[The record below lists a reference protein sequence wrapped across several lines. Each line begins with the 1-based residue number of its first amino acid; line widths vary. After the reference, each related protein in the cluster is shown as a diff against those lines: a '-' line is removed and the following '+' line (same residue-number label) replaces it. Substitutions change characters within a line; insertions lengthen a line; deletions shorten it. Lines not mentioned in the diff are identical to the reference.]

1 MPTRNVP
8 SGSGR
13 TAGLAAVAAVLLLLS
28 GCASFTTTIYADEQM
43 RPTLRALA
51 SKPGYPL
58 ARTLTLKHY
67 YTVGKGSYEQG
78 WFVAD
83 GRIIR
88 GKRALDGVQIYAA
101 QPATRVLFL
110 TSYADDDAVLA
121 TILAGADGFLLKDVS
136 GDDLLRA
143 VRKVA
148 GGQSILDGAV
158 TQRVLARV
166 KTLSNS
172 AAGKK
177 EDALSPQE
185 QKVLALVAEGKTN
198 KEIANALALSEK
210 TVGNYLS
217 NIFQKLQVTRRAQ
230 AAVYYSKRFPQP

>member
-1 MPTRNVP
+1 MPLPDEKPIRLLLVDDHEVVRLGLRTLFEEAGGFQVVDEAGTLSAAIAEAGRLTPDVVLMDVKLP
-8 SGSGR
+8 DGSGVE
-13 TAGLAAVAAVLLLLS
+13 A
-28 GCASFTTTIYADEQM
+28 C
-43 RPTLRALA
+43 RA
-51 SKPGYPL
+51 
-58 ARTLTLKHY
+58 
-67 YTVGKGSYEQG
+67 
-78 WFVAD
+78 
-83 GRIIR
+83 IR
-88 GKRALDGVQIYAA
+88 AA